1 MTRRPPNSTLFPY
14 TTPFRSGGRGGVA
27 ARGVQRAPRAGQGQ
41 RPPLPGAA
49 GHAGGGRRPPA
60 LRHRRAAGAAVHP
73 PLPAASPGSG
83 AGDATTG
90 PTPRGTSAAGVLPP
104 LTPPPLPT
112 ARGPTP

>member
-27 ARGVQRAPRAGQGQ
+27 ARGVQRAPRVGRGQ

-73 PLPAASPGSG
+73 PLPAASRVSG
-83 AGDATTG
+83 AGDATTA
-90 PTPRGTSAAGVLPP
+90 TTARGTSAAGIVPP
-104 LTPPPLPT
+104 LTLRP
-112 ARGPTP
+112 